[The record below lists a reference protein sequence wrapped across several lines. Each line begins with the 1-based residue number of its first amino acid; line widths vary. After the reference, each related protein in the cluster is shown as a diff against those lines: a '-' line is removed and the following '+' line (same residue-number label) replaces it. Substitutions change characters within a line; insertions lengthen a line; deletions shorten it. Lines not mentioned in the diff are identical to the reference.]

1 MQAVWNNVKDVLK
14 ERIPAHSYQIWI
26 EPIQFLEFNDNCMIL
41 SCPNAFYKK
50 KIHEHYMDMIMS
62 EMASA
67 YNCPCRIDF
76 QITKA
81 QKNLS
86 CLEKSIIK
94 PDPQLKLP
102 TMNMPSFYG
111 RQLRRDFTFD
121 QFVVSNSN
129 DFAYSAALSMASNKL
144 CRQQSILL
152 LSKTGMGKSHLS
164 QAVGHHIL
172 NKFPSEKVYYITAED
187 FMNEMVQGIKHNE
200 TDKFKQKYRDEC
212 DVLLLEDVQYLS
224 GKDRTQDELSLSL
237 DFLFS
242 MDKKVI
248 FSSCYSPADIPKLND
263 KLRSHFSSSI
273 ITNIE
278 APCYRTRVRIL
289 QKKAQLMGY
298 FIPEGVIEY
307 LASEL
312 TEDVRQLES
321 GLTGIVAKASLLG
334 SSIDLKLAESV
345 IKNIV
350 RIRKN
355 ITIETI
361 KKLICKHYSIT
372 IKDVMSNS
380 RKQCYTRPRQ
390 IAIYLSRKYTDSPLQ
405 TIGKSFN
412 RYHATALHAIN
423 SIEREIKENP
433 DLKKQVIFLCEKLE
447 SGKI

>member
-14 ERIPAHSYQIWI
+14 ERIPTHNYHIWI
-26 EPIQFLEFNDNCMIL
+26 EPIQFLEFNDNCMVL

-50 KIHEHYMDMIMS
+50 KIHEQYMDMIKF

-67 YNCPCRIDF
+67 INAPCRIDF
-76 QITKA
+76 QIKKVE
-81 QKNLS
+81 KNHCS
-86 CLEKSIIK
+86 IDKSIK
-94 PDPQLKLP
+94 NNQQLQLP
-102 TMNMPSFYG
+102 TMNIPSFYG

-121 QFVVSNSN
+121 QFVVSSNN

-144 CRQQSILL
+144 SRQQSILL

-172 NKFPSEKVYYITAED
+172 NKFPNEKVYYITAED
-187 FMNEMVQGIKHNE
+187 FMNEMVQGIKTNE
-200 TDKFKQKYRDEC
+200 TDKFKQKYRDGC

-248 FSSCYSPADIPKLND
+248 FSSCFSPADIPKLND

-289 QKKAQLMGY
+289 QKKSQLMGY
-298 FIPEGVIEY
+298 YIPEDIIEY

-321 GLTGIVAKASLLG
+321 GLTGVVAKASLLG

-345 IKNIV
+345 VKNIV
-350 RIRKN
+350 RIRKS

-361 KKLICKHYSIT
+361 KKLVCKHYSISLM
-372 IKDVMSNS
+372 DVMSNS

-423 SIEREIKENP
+423 YIEKEVKQNP